1 MAIRLQG
8 SSRFDSAHSAT
19 GYLDDAERPLK
30 SAFAALNFLQSFTS
44 FTKEGEDCMA
54 DQHCAHGGCNCK
66 IEQGKEVSRGASIY
80 CSEHC
85 ANAGS
90 SVSGT
95 CECGHPGCK

>member
-1 MAIRLQG
+1 
-8 SSRFDSAHSAT
+8 
-19 GYLDDAERPLK
+19 
-30 SAFAALNFLQSFTS
+30 
-44 FTKEGEDCMA
+44 MA